1 MEPIR
6 ALFDAHVQQWL
17 DKIPEG
23 ELHAPMAYMM
33 QLPAK
38 RVRPTLTMLSSE
50 LFGGDAKNVL
60 DEALG
65 LELFHN
71 FTLMHDDI
79 MDSASLRRGMPTV
92 HEKWN
97 VNTAIL
103 SGDAMLV
110 RAYQMMGSDP
120 QVLAIFNRNAL
131 AVCEGQQQDMEF
143 QHRDDVSLDE
153 YREMIR
159 LKTAVLLDCALRI
172 GACKAGATTEDQD
185 LIGTFGEQLGLA
197 FQLRDD
203 LLDAFGDTSRT
214 GKEQGGD
221 LRNGKKTW
229 LLISALQ
236 RAEEANDATLK
247 HELAKP
253 IAERNVVQ
261 MIDALRGLGV
271 QRDAEAEAQRLETAA
286 FNALD
291 AIEQPDQRKLP
302 LRQLAE
308 ALRAR
313 VS

>member
-1 MEPIR
+1 MEQVR
-6 ALFDAHVQQWL
+6 ALFDAHVEKWL
-17 DKIPEG
+17 AELPVG

-33 QLPAK
+33 RLPAK
-38 RVRPTLTMLSSE
+38 RVRPILTLLSCE
-50 LFGGDAKNVL
+50 LFGGQAKNVL

-65 LELFHN
+65 VELFHN

-79 MDSASLRRGMPTV
+79 MDNSTLRRGMSTV

-97 VNTAIL
+97 ANTAIL

-110 RAYQMMGSDP
+110 RAYQMMGCDP
-120 QVLAIFNRNAL
+120 GVLAIFNRSAL
-131 AVCEGQQQDMEF
+131 EVCEGQQQDMDF
-143 QHRDDVSLDE
+143 QHRDDVSLEE
-153 YREMIR
+153 YRGMIR

-172 GACKAGATTEDQD
+172 GACKAGATKEDQD
-185 LIGTFGEQLGLA
+185 LIGTFGEQLGSA

-236 RAEEANDATLK
+236 RAEEANDATLRN
-247 HELAKP
+247 ELVKP

-261 MIDALRGLGV
+261 MIEALRSLGV
-271 QRDAEAEAQRLETAA
+271 QRDAEAEAQRLETVA

-291 AIEQPDQRKLP
+291 AINQPDQMKLP

-308 ALRAR
+308 ALRGR